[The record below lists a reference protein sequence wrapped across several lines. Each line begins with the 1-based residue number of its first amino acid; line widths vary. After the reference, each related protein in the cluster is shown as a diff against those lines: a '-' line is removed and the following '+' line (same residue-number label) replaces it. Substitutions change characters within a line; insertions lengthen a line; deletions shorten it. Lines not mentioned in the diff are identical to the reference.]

1 MLLSIGL
8 ILILGFLGGYLASKI
23 RIPGLVMMI
32 IVGLIIGPYA
42 LNLLDQSLLN
52 ISSYLRQIALVI
64 ILTRS
69 GLNLDFSSLKKM
81 GRPALLMSF
90 IPATFEII
98 GVTLASY
105 FFLGLTLFEGM
116 LLGSVLAAVSP
127 AVVSPR
133 MIQLIEKGYGKRNE
147 VPKLILAGAS
157 LDDIYVIVLFYGFLG
172 LVETNAFNPLA
183 LLEIPLSIGLGILL
197 GLIVGFILGFILKHS
212 QLKTTIN
219 LIIVLGVSLLLVGL
233 ETILAPYISISSL
246 LSVIVLAMVILLT
259 NQTKAKELARGY
271 NGLWQVFE
279 IILFVLVGASLDLSY
294 ALTNFGPS
302 ILVLFIGLISRSMGV
317 ILSISFTRYTFKEK
331 VFIVIAYL
339 PKATV
344 QASIGAIALN
354 LGLGAGSIILA
365 VAVLSILITA
375 PLGAFLVDRLAPKL
389 LTKHDEEKAEV
400 KPLPQE
406 S

>member
-1 MLLSIGL
+1 MLFSIGL
-8 ILILGFLGGYLASKI
+8 ILILGFIGGYLASKI
-23 RIPGLVMMI
+23 RVPGLVMMI

-42 LNLLDQSLLN
+42 LNLLDQSLLD

-90 IPATFEII
+90 IPATFEIM

-105 FFLGLTLFEGM
+105 YFLGLTIFEGM

-133 MIQLIEKGYGKRNE
+133 MIHLIEKGYGKPNE

-172 LVETNAFNPLA
+172 LVETNTFNPLS
-183 LLEIPLSIGLGILL
+183 LLEIPISIGLGILL
-197 GLIVGFILGFILKHS
+197 GLIVGFILGFILKRT
-212 QLKTTIN
+212 KFKATIN

-233 ETILAPYISISSL
+233 ETIVAPYISISSL
-246 LSVIVLAMVILLT
+246 LSVIVLSMVILLT
-259 NQTKAKELARGY
+259 NQTKAKELAKGY

-279 IILFVLVGASLDLSY
+279 ILLFVLVGASLDLSY
-294 ALTNFGPS
+294 ALLNIGPS
-302 ILVLFIGLISRSMGV
+302 LLVLLIGLLFRSIGV
-317 ILSISFTRYTFKEK
+317 ILSISFTRYSFKEK
-331 VFIVIAYL
+331 VFTMIAYL

-365 VAVLSILITA
+365 VAVLSILVTA
-375 PLGAFLVDRLAPKL
+375 PLGAFLIDLLAPKL
-389 LTKHDEEKAEV
+389 LKKKEEEII
-400 KPLPQE
+400 PSNSLPQE

>member
-1 MLLSIGL
+1 
-8 ILILGFLGGYLASKI
+8 
-23 RIPGLVMMI
+23 MMI

-42 LNLLDQSLLN
+42 LNLLDQSLLD

-90 IPATFEII
+90 VPASLEII

-105 FFLGLTLFEGM
+105 FFLGLTIFEGM

-127 AVVSPR
+127 AVISPR
-133 MIQLIEKGYGKRNE
+133 MIHLIEKGYGKERE

-172 LVETNAFNPLA
+172 LVETNTFNPLT

-197 GLIVGFILGFILKHS
+197 GLVVGFILSLILKHTKFT
-212 QLKTTIN
+212 KTVN
-219 LIIVLGVSLLLVGL
+219 LIILLSVSLLLVGL
-233 ETILAPYISISSL
+233 EAILAPYVSASSL
-246 LSVIVLAMVILLT
+246 LGVIVLAMVILFT
-259 NQTKAKELARGY
+259 NKVKAKELASGY
-271 NGLWQVFE
+271 NTLWQIFE
-279 IILFVLVGASLDLSY
+279 IILFVLVGASLDLSV
-294 ALTNFGPS
+294 ALTNLGPGL
-302 ILVLFIGLISRSMGV
+302 LVLLIGLLFRTLGV
-317 ILSISFTRYTFKEK
+317 ILSISFTAYTFKEK
-331 VFIVIAYL
+331 VFIIIAYI

-344 QASIGAIALN
+344 QASIGAIALSR
-354 LGLGAGSIILA
+354 GLVAGSIILSM
-365 VAVLSILITA
+365 AVLSILVTA
-375 PLGAFLVDRLAPKL
+375 PLGAFLVDTFASKL
-389 LTKHDEEKAEV
+389 LKKNEGENAVKEV
-400 KPLPQE
+400 VSQE

>member
-8 ILILGFLGGYLASKI
+8 ILLLGFLGGYLASKI
-23 RIPGLVMMI
+23 KIPGLVMMI

-42 LNLLDQSLLN
+42 LNLLDQSLLD

-69 GLNLDFSSLKKM
+69 GFNLDFSSLKKM

-90 IPATFEII
+90 VPASLEII

-105 FFLGLTLFEGM
+105 FFLGLTIFEGM

-127 AVVSPR
+127 AVISPR
-133 MIQLIEKGYGKRNE
+133 MIHLIEKGYGKERE

-172 LVETNAFNPLA
+172 LVETNTFNPLT

-197 GLIVGFILGFILKHS
+197 GLVVGFILRLILKHTKFS
-212 QLKTTIN
+212 KTVN
-219 LIIVLGVSLLLVGL
+219 LILILSVSLLLVGL
-233 ETILAPYISISSL
+233 EAILAPYVSVSSL
-246 LSVIVLAMVILLT
+246 LGVIVLSMVILIT
-259 NQTKAKELARGY
+259 NKAKAKELASGY
-271 NGLWQVFE
+271 NTLWQAFE
-279 IILFVLVGASLDLSY
+279 IILFVLVGASLDIRV
-294 ALTNFGPS
+294 ALTNLGPGL
-302 ILVLFIGLISRSMGV
+302 IVLLIGLLFRTLGV
-317 ILSISFTRYTFKEK
+317 VLSISFTAYTFKEK
-331 VFIVIAYL
+331 VFIIIAYI

-344 QASIGAIALN
+344 QASIGAIALSR
-354 LGLGAGSIILA
+354 GLAAGSIILSM
-365 VAVLSILITA
+365 AVLSILVTA
-375 PLGAFLVDRLAPKL
+375 PLGAFLVDTFAPKL
-389 LTKHDEEKAEV
+389 LKKNEGENAVKEV
-400 KPLPQE
+400 VSQE